1 MTKAD
6 NFDEGDDRVTVR
18 YSDDIRKK
26 AQAEKERRGLPNVS
40 TIYQE
45 AMKFYFENKDNPAYM
60 SPDEI
65 DAKIEEKLN
74 ALLTDPK
81 RLKSLKKAIFNL

>member
-6 NFDEGDDRVTVR
+6 NIEEGDDRVTVR

-65 DAKIEEKLN
+65 DTKIEEKLN